1 MIYLLLFV
9 LVIFILFLIREL
21 RLRSSRLNSLQ
32 KEHTAL
38 RETLDSLTVSAS
50 ETSRLT
56 EPLLQSANTIHL
68 YAALLSEDT
77 LSPLQKE
84 LPEGILQEG
93 EQMLDV
99 LKTSLF

>member
-32 KEHTAL
+32 KEHTSL

-50 ETSRLT
+50 EPSRLT

-84 LPEGILQEG
+84 LQEGILQEG